1 MMKREREGSYLPSG
15 KWLRWH
21 KPLKRQVPSYEGR
34 EADVELRNLIQK
46 HTLLCLAG
54 GFAIGI
60 CTFGVGSAMM
70 SVSGSPAFCGSCHSM
85 KHEAWTF
92 ADPAHSQLECAD
104 CHLPHQNVAIYLV
117 EKGRTGMVDTYH
129 EVLRDYPA
137 HIKISKDGW
146 DTVNANC
153 VRCHEPTMDNVHAD
167 LGKDFDSGGDC
178 LKCHSRI
185 AHGTNHLEGGI
196 KVE

>member
-1 MMKREREGSYLPSG
+1 MTLEGKGDS
-15 KWLRWH
+15 
-21 KPLKRQVPSYEGR
+21 E
-34 EADVELRNLIQK
+34 VELQHLIKK
-46 HTLLCLAG
+46 HTLLCLTG
-54 GFAIGI
+54 GFAAGI
-60 CTFGVGSAMM
+60 AAFAFGGVMM
-70 SVSGSPAFCGSCHSM
+70 SVSGSPAFCGACHSM

-92 ADPAHSQLECAD
+92 AESAHNTLECTD
-104 CHLPHQNVAIYLV
+104 CHLPHQNVAIYFV

-137 HIKISKDGW
+137 HIKLSSDARE
-146 DTVNANC
+146 TVNANC
-153 VRCHEPTMDNVHAD
+153 IRCHEPTMQNVHAD
-167 LGKDFDSGGDC
+167 IGKDFDTGGDC

>member
-1 MMKREREGSYLPSG
+1 M
-15 KWLRWH
+15 
-21 KPLKRQVPSYEGR
+21 
-34 EADVELRNLIQK
+34 ELRNLIQK

-70 SVSGSPAFCGSCHSM
+70 
-85 KHEAWTF
+85 
-92 ADPAHSQLECAD
+92 AHSQLECTD

-153 VRCHEPTMDNVHAD
+153 VRCHEPTMQDVHAD